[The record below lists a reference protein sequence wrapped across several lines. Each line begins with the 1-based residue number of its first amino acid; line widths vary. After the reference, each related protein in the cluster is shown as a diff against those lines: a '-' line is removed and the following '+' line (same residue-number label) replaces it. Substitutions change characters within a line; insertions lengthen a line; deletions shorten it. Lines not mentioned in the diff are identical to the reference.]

1 MFLHIQIACGTCA
14 SACSHARACACVC
27 ACARACTIRTSLH
40 KCEPARST
48 CSELRDIQQRGLE
61 TCNEVARRHSTKLVW
76 RHATKGLGDVQKEGR
91 WRTTQWLNVSEPLRC
106 MSPSPFVESVRTPL
120 LNVSEPLC
128 RMSPSPFVECLRA
141 HSLNVSKPLRCIS
154 PIPFVACLRALVWLA
169 LFDLACMACIA

>member
-27 ACARACTIRTSLH
+27 ACARACARVCTIRTSLY

-61 TCNEVARRHSTKLVW
+61 TCNEVAQRHSTKLVW

-91 WRTTQWLNVSEPLRC
+91 WRTTQWWSLRLRLLL
-106 MSPSPFVESVRTPL
+106 VRSNLT
-120 LNVSEPLC
+120 
-128 RMSPSPFVECLRA
+128 M
-141 HSLNVSKPLRCIS
+141 VSKGH
-154 PIPFVACLRALVWLA
+154 PFVACLRAHFLNVSQPL
-169 LFDLACMACIA
+169 C